1 MVFMA
6 LTVLIALTDED
17 DDEDDDDNCDRN
29 GERNGDDDD
38 DDDDSVDVQKADLS
52 ARGNVWSGQI
62 SDSQPGG
69 QAHGLV

>member
-52 ARGNVWSGQI
+52 ARGNV
-62 SDSQPGG
+62 
-69 QAHGLV
+69 